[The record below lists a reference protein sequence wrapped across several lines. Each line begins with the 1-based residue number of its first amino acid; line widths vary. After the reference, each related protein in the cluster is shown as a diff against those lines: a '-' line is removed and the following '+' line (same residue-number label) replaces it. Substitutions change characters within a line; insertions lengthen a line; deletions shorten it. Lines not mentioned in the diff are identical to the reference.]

1 MIDMEYG
8 YLSHHGI
15 KGMKWGIR
23 RYQTES
29 GSLTAEGRKR
39 YGLYGHKMEGT
50 LKDRLKAYKTQAKQ
64 VNRLRVADYKNDID
78 QIKNQFKGK
87 ERRKQIREYNEY
99 YNTGMK
105 FAQKEFK
112 RLASQKYGHDAVK
125 KADKQATAA
134 AIGALAGMIVAGTA
148 VQVGANLLQE
158 KYG

>member
-1 MIDMEYG
+1 MEYG

-39 YGLYGHKMEGT
+39 YGLDGHKMEGT
-50 LKDRLKAYKTQAKQ
+50 LKDRLKAYKTQARQ
-64 VNRLRVADYKNDID
+64 INRLREADYKNDIE
-78 QIKNQFKGK
+78 QIKNQYKGK
-87 ERRKQIREYNEY
+87 EKRKQIREYNEY

-134 AIGALAGMIVAGTA
+134 AIGTLAGMAIGAA
-148 VQVGANLLQE
+148 AIQVGANLIEQ
-158 KYG
+158 KIG